1 MVTRHDAVL
10 AAIPAV
16 AAVGVLLDVS
26 VRALGTTAALGGPVP
41 DLPLWIVGFLGALAL
56 IAHEMLTLPV
66 EE

>member
-16 AAVGVLLDVS
+16 AAGGVLLDVG
-26 VRALGTTAALGGPVP
+26 VRALGATAGLGGSLAT
-41 DLPLWIVGFLGALAL
+41 LPLWVVGFLAALAL
-56 IAHEMLTLPV
+56 IAHAMLTFPV